1 MITENAFENLEPCED
16 KGAGI
21 KLVTR
26 LQKVRQ
32 LDRSIGDSLKQLY
45 DFRCQMTGEKV
56 GSQYHSLVVEA
67 HHIIP
72 LNESMNNNTSNII
85 IISTSYHRIIHNAHT
100 EFHRQQIAFQFPHG
114 MVEKVKID
122 KHLRVQ

>member
-45 DFRCQMTGEKV
+45 DM
-56 GSQYHSLVVEA
+56 
-67 HHIIP
+67 
-72 LNESMNNNTSNII
+72 
-85 IISTSYHRIIHNAHT
+85 
-100 EFHRQQIAFQFPHG
+100 IAFTPILGLF
-114 MVEKVKID
+114 IAI
-122 KHLRVQ
+122 